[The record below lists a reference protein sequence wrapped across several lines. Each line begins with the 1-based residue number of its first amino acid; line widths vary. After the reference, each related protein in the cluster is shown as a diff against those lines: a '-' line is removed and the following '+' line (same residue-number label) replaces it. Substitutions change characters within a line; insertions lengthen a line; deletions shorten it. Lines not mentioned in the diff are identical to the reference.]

1 MEASLLPDLEL
12 IGQLEQEIEREK
24 QLLDQDEK
32 QLNNLTKNA
41 ARDDSLRKAHMKK
54 VACFVTSLR

>member
-12 IGQLEQEIEREK
+12 IGQLEQEIERER

-32 QLNNLTKNA
+32 QLNSLTKNA

-54 VACFVTSLR
+54 VISFCYVLT